1 MTKKDR
7 DEVYVTVGIRYSKR
21 ILGILAENNVLND
34 EGKPYSGATVRAVF
48 RGDFNN
54 EGIENAFKKLVKQ
67 EKEKH
72 LKQSVL

>member
-21 ILGILAENNVLND
+21 ILEILAENKVVND
-34 EGKPYSGATVRAVF
+34 EGKPYSDATVRAVF

-54 EGIENAFKKLVKQ
+54 VGIENAFKQLVKQ
-67 EKEKH
+67 AKTEH
-72 LKQSVL
+72 LKTSV